1 MGLIT
6 QFIRSQRYYD
16 QGSLLIYFHGF
27 KIIRGEVTTLANT
40 NYSNEVRTH
49 TALHILKGAVVKV
62 LGKDAM
68 WTASTYVSG
77 KHGRL
82 TVKFNRKPTNDEIK
96 AIEELANK
104 KIKEN
109 LRVEIKVMPRDEA
122 ERTYGNII
130 YDLFPVPQE
139 VKELSIVIVFDT
151 DGSIWNINAC
161 NKEHCTTAGCVGEI
175 SIKKVRFRKSKQLLE
190 ISFDIKP

>member
-1 MGLIT
+1 M
-6 QFIRSQRYYD
+6 S
-16 QGSLLIYFHGF
+16 S
-27 KIIRGEVTTLANT
+27 T
-40 NYSNEVRTH
+40 NVQKTYPDEVRTH
-49 TALHILKGAVVKV
+49 TALHVLKGAVVKV

-82 TVKFNRKPTNDEIK
+82 TVKFNRKPSNGEIK

-104 KIKEN
+104 KIKED
-109 LRVEIKVMPRDEA
+109 LRVEVKIMPRDEA

-130 YDLFPVPQE
+130 YDLFPVPEE
-139 VKELSIVIVFDT
+139 VKELSIVIVYDS

-161 NKEHCTTAGCVGEI
+161 NKEHCETISCIGEI